1 MDLYNEKGFVTDKI
15 MEIEIT
21 LEKLKISE
29 SAINAIKK
37 SIIPNKYLYLVSW
50 LRNRKIKTAF

>member
-1 MDLYNEKGFVTDKI
+1 

-29 SAINAIKK
+29 STINAIKK
-37 SIIPNKYLYLVSW
+37 SIIPNKYLW

>member
-15 MEIEIT
+15 MEIELT

-37 SIIPNKYLYLVSW
+37 SIIPNKYLYLVS
-50 LRNRKIKTAF
+50 